1 MKEREEVLA
10 MDGDVVTEILKKL
23 KSGNTATINTGLKLL
38 DGLNHRSIKEQFGKR
53 EGNAA
58 RRGLFKLIDKLLILM
73 KDADWR
79 TRYAAV
85 RGVRIIGF
93 NSDLGGRV
101 EEIVERLLERLLR
114 DSDGRVRNAAVHALN
129 WIRTLFSEDLY
140 VELYLLLQNLYDE
153 ETDKKKR
160 RSIDQALNALWC
172 PYLES
177 LLLSKGFVPV
187 GGVAS

>member
-1 MKEREEVLA
+1 M
-10 MDGDVVTEILKKL
+10 GDDTVAEIMKKL
-23 KSGNTATINTGLKLL
+23 KSRDAESINAGLKLL
-38 DGLNHRSIKEQFGKR
+38 ESLNRQSIEEQFKKR
-53 EGNAA
+53 EGGAA
-58 RRGLFKLIDKLLILM
+58 RRSILKLIDELLALM
-73 KDADWR
+73 KDANWQ

-85 RGVRIIGF
+85 RGVKTIGF
-93 NSDLGGRV
+93 NSDLGERV
-101 EEIVERLLERLLR
+101 DEIAGHLLERLLK

-129 WIRTLFSEDLY
+129 WLRIQFSEDMY
-140 VELYLLLQNLYDE
+140 IKMYLLLQKLYDE
-153 ETDKKKR
+153 ETNKKKK